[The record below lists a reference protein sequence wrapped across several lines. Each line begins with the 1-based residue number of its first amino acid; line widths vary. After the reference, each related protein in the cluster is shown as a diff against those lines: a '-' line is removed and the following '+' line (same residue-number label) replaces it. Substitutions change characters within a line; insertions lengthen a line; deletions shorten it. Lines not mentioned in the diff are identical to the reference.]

1 MAREMLP
8 AIENAIAAKKDAL
21 AAVAKEIYD
30 NPEVGLKEFNSARVQ
45 CEYLSGM
52 GLDVTRN
59 FGGRETAFRADFSN
73 GGNGPVIGIFS
84 EYDALPQ
91 IGHACGHPK
100 ALRSFQC
107 ICGNAASSPLPG
119 PLTSAPKA
127 NESNSIFRTQ
137 SWVDQ
142 ANSTD

>member
-59 FGGRETAFRADFSN
+59 FGGRETAFRADF
-73 GGNGPVIGIFS
+73 
-84 EYDALPQ
+84 
-91 IGHACGHPK
+91 
-100 ALRSFQC
+100 R
-107 ICGNAASSPLPG
+107 
-119 PLTSAPKA
+119 
-127 NESNSIFRTQ
+127 ESRTGRRRRFRYRGYPYEPRIRARQ
-137 SWVDQ
+137 
-142 ANSTD
+142 